1 MFSKKLS
8 PTHLE
13 PGHQLMC
20 GVGEIFSL
28 KTGIKPRIAL
38 QMVKTL
44 CGTVI
49 AEDIHYFPPYS
60 VKAIN
65 YISKVT
71 EKNLQS

>member
-8 PTHLE
+8 PTHLD

-20 GVGEIFSL
+20 GVGGIFSL
-28 KTGIKPRIAL
+28 KTGIKSWIAL
-38 QMVKTL
+38 QIVNTL

-49 AEDIHYFPPYS
+49 AEGIHYLPSYS

-65 YISKVT
+65 STSKVT